1 MPRAYEHLSRFERE
15 IIAHML
21 GKSYSWVD
29 IGEQLN
35 RSVSTVWREYHR
47 NRESD
52 GHYRVRVA
60 HERSLARRRRARR
73 PRLIVGEVRR
83 EVTRGL
89 KRYWSPDQIHG
100 RGDREGEAMTSVM
113 TMYRFLDRPE
123 GQEYRKYLRHSDR
136 ARRRRKAIHER
147 IHERVMIDERP
158 REVEE
163 RREVGHWE
171 ADTVRGP
178 MKTSSC
184 VMSVVERVSQYLVAR
199 LLPERNAEH
208 LNRAM
213 AASMKGFPL
222 KTVTVD
228 NGMEFASHKEL
239 KKKTGASVYF
249 AHEKCPWQRGLN
261 EHENGL
267 LRQFFPKG
275 TNFETVSPAQLR
287 RAICLI
293 NNRPRKS
300 LGYRTPKEV
309 MQQLFLCS

>member
-1 MPRAYEHLSRFERE
+1 MPRAYEQLNRFERE
-15 IIAHML
+15 IIAFML
-21 GKSYSWVD
+21 STSCSWVD
-29 IGEQLN
+29 IGKQLN

-47 NRESD
+47 NREPD
-52 GHYRVRVA
+52 GRYWVREA
-60 HERSLARRRRARR
+60 HKRSLKRRHLARR
-73 PRLIVGEVRR
+73 PQVIVGGVKSDL
-83 EVTRGL
+83 VGGL
-89 KRYWSPDQIHG
+89 RRYWSPDQIHG
-100 RGDREGEAMTSVM
+100 RGVQAGGVMPSVM

-123 GQEYRKYLRHSDR
+123 GQAYRKYLRHSDR
-136 ARRRRKAIHER
+136 GRRRRKAIHER
-147 IHERVMIDERP
+147 IHDRVMIDERAP
-158 REVEE
+158 EVED

-184 VMSVVERVSQYLVAR
+184 VMSVVERVSRYLVAR
-199 LLPERNAEH
+199 LLPERNAEN

-213 AASMKGFPL
+213 AASMKGLPL

-239 KKKTGASVYF
+239 KNKTGASVYF
-249 AHEKCPWQRGLN
+249 AHEKCPWERGLN
-261 EHENGL
+261 EQSNGL

-275 TNFETVSPAQLR
+275 TDFGTVSPAQLR
-287 RAICLI
+287 RAICLL